1 MYCKTFGESETFS
14 CAGNEY
20 AMLLPRDETNCAE
33 IVMEKIA
40 VGGRTPPNAHST
52 FVQAFIILQG
62 QAEVTIGDGTR
73 RVSAPAVAF
82 IPRNTN
88 HFVVNAGQSELHYI
102 YISMWP
108 EGIPRAEREG
118 GWKRVYADM
127 IQEYADRGYP
137 AKRVSG

>member
-1 MYCKTFGESETFS
+1 MYCKTFDESETFS

-20 AMLLPRDETNCAE
+20 SMLLPRDITNCAE
-33 IVMEKIA
+33 IVLEKVAI
-40 VGGRTPPNAHST
+40 GGRTPPNAHTT

-62 QAEVTIGDGTR
+62 EAEITIGDGTR

-82 IPRNTN
+82 TPRNTT
-88 HFVVNAGQSELHYI
+88 HYVVNVGQSELRYI

-108 EGIPRAEREG
+108 DGIPRAESEG

-127 IQEYADRGYP
+127 IQEYAERGFP
-137 AKRVSG
+137 AKRVSR